1 MSVRL
6 ALIAAVARN
15 GVIGRDGELP
25 WRISADLRFF
35 KTTTM
40 GKPMIMGR
48 RTFDSIG
55 KALPGRANIVVT
67 RSADFTADDVEVAAD
82 LDQALAIAAATGAE
96 EVMAIGGGEIYAAAL
111 PRADRLYL
119 TEVHI
124 DAEGDVHFPT
134 FDRAQWREVS
144 RDDHAAEGDTPAF
157 SFVTLERIGAD

>member
-15 GVIGRDGELP
+15 GVIGRGGGLP
-25 WRISADLRFF
+25 WRIPADLRYF
-35 KTTTM
+35 KATTM

-55 KALPGRANIVVT
+55 KALPGRTNIVVT
-67 RSADFTADDVEVAAD
+67 RSGNFTADDVEVAAD
-82 LDQALAIAAATGAE
+82 FDQALAIAAATGAE
-96 EVMAIGGGEIYAAAL
+96 EAMVIGGGEIYAVAL

-119 TEVHI
+119 TQVHI
-124 DAEGDVHFPT
+124 DAEGDVYFPEL
-134 FDRAQWREVS
+134 DRAQWREVS

-157 SFVTLERIGAD
+157 SFVTLERKGI

>member
-15 GVIGRDGELP
+15 GVIGRGGDLP
-25 WRISADLRFF
+25 WRIPADLQFF

-48 RTFDSIG
+48 RTFESIG
-55 KALPGRANIVVT
+55 KALPGRTNIVIT
-67 RSADFTADDVEVAAD
+67 RSVGFTADDVEVAAD
-82 LDQALAIAAATGAE
+82 LDQALAIAAGQGAD
-96 EVMAIGGGEIYAAAL
+96 EVMVIGGGEIYAAAL

-134 FDRAQWREVS
+134 LDRAQWREAS
-144 RDDHAAEGDTPAF
+144 RDDHAAEGNIPAY
-157 SFVTLERIGAD
+157 SFVTLERIGP

>member
-25 WRISADLRFF
+25 WRIPADLQYF
-35 KTTTM
+35 KSTTM
-40 GKPMIMGR
+40 GKPIIMGR

-55 KALPGRANIVVT
+55 KALPGRPNIVVT
-67 RSADFTADDVEVAAD
+67 RSADFTADDVEVAGD
-82 LDQALAIAAATGAE
+82 LDQAVAIAARNGAD
-96 EVMAIGGGEIYAAAL
+96 EVIVIGGGEIYAAAL

-124 DAEGDVHFPT
+124 EAAGDVHFPAL
-134 FDRAQWREVS
+134 DRRQWRELS
-144 RDDHAAEGDTPAF
+144 RNDHAADGDTPAF
-157 SFVTLERIGAD
+157 SFVTLERTR

>member
-15 GVIGRDGELP
+15 GIIGRDGDLP
-25 WRISADLRFF
+25 WRIPADLQFF

-48 RTFDSIG
+48 RTFVSIG
-55 KALPGRANIVVT
+55 KALPGRTNIVLT

-82 LDQALAIAAATGAE
+82 LDQALAIAAGQSTD
-96 EVMAIGGGEIYAAAL
+96 EVIVIGGGEIYAAAL
-111 PRADRLYL
+111 PRADRLYF

-124 DAEGDVHFPT
+124 DAEGDVHFPDL
-134 FDRAQWREVS
+134 DRIQWREVS
-144 RDDHAAEGDTPAF
+144 RDDHPADGDAPAF
-157 SFVTLERIGAD
+157 SFVTLERIRI